1 MTPPISLLKARTAL
15 AAGALFLSASP
26 VYAET
31 SGEEGPFSLS
41 GTTRWRYEALDGQ
54 FRAGF
59 GGSDQAISGR
69 TLIQAEYDAGGW
81 VFGGELI
88 DSRVYLDDD
97 GSPLST
103 SMVNTVDILQAYIR
117 RPFTLNGAP
126 AQLQAGRFTLNVG
139 SRRFMARNGFR
150 NTINAF
156 TGVNFTA
163 ENIAGWRVTAF
174 HVSPVRRY
182 PRDFTALQ
190 DNKQDFDEENWDQ
203 RFWGLHGRR
212 ENLFGETA
220 LELFLFGLTE
230 GDSAGLQ
237 TADRDQLTPG
247 VRLYR
252 APAPGRWDHD
262 IEHAIQFGAR
272 SASTAPG
279 APELDVFSQTHHA
292 EIGYTW
298 DHPWRPRLSAGFEYA
313 GGEEAGDGDWSRWDI
328 QYGLRRRDFGQTGI
342 HGPLRRQNIIAPG
355 ARLTFGKGR
364 LDGRLLWKS
373 AFLAQNTDRWASGGV
388 VDPSGASGDHIGDHF
403 DYRLRYWAVPDRLRL
418 ETGGAWFRAGEFAT
432 DAPNANGFGDSLFG
446 YVMAT
451 VHF

>member
-126 AQLQAGRFTLNVG
+126 AQLQAGRFTLDVG

-163 ENIAGWRVTAF
+163 EKIAGWRVTAF

-182 PRDFTALQ
+182 PRDSPRCRTMSRTLT
-190 DNKQDFDEENWDQ
+190 
-203 RFWGLHGRR
+203 RR
-212 ENLFGETA
+212 IG
-220 LELFLFGLTE
+220 
-230 GDSAGLQ
+230 
-237 TADRDQLTPG
+237 
-247 VRLYR
+247 
-252 APAPGRWDHD
+252 
-262 IEHAIQFGAR
+262 I
-272 SASTAPG
+272 SASG
-279 APELDVFSQTHHA
+279 ACTGAARTCSA
-292 EIGYTW
+292 
-298 DHPWRPRLSAGFEYA
+298 RPPLS
-313 GGEEAGDGDWSRWDI
+313 SSC
-328 QYGLRRRDFGQTGI
+328 
-342 HGPLRRQNIIAPG
+342 
-355 ARLTFGKGR
+355 
-364 LDGRLLWKS
+364 S
-373 AFLAQNTDRWASGGV
+373 A
-388 VDPSGASGDHIGDHF
+388 
-403 DYRLRYWAVPDRLRL
+403 
-418 ETGGAWFRAGEFAT
+418 
-432 DAPNANGFGDSLFG
+432 
-446 YVMAT
+446 
-451 VHF
+451 